1 MKIAGAPVSWGVCEV
16 PGWGPVRAVLNDHG
30 VELVGGFVPLVL
42 HRAAARIVA
51 LSVDEQSHLVAM
63 LAEVDRIV
71 ADRGIT
77 QVLHPHVNTARDVQ
91 FVFDN
96 SDAGRC
102 LDTGHLAI
110 GGFDPIE
117 FAREDGVRVAH
128 VHLKDVDLGLA
139 ARLWSGERSLMEA
152 IVAGVFRSLGIGHV
166 DVAAVIRSLLGGGYD
181 GWFVLEQDFS
191 IQGDAPTEGTGPV
204 EDVAIRLE
212 FLRAQID
219 SFETVR

>member
-1 MKIAGAPVSWGVCEV
+1 MKIAGA
-16 PGWGPVRAVLNDHG
+16 
-30 VELVGGFVPLVL
+30 
-42 HRAAARIVA
+42 
-51 LSVDEQSHLVAM
+51 HLVAM

-71 ADRGIT
+71 ADRGIR
-77 QVLHPHVNTARDVQ
+77 QVLHPHVNTLVETAPDVQ
-91 FVFDN
+91 AVFDN
-96 SDAGRC
+96 SDAGWC
-102 LDTGHLAI
+102 LDTGYLAI

-117 FAREDGVRVAH
+117 FAREYGVRVAH

-139 ARLWSGERSLMEA
+139 ARLWSG
-152 IVAGVFRSLGIGHV
+152 
-166 DVAAVIRSLLGGGYD
+166 YD
-181 GWFVLEQDFS
+181 GWFVLEQDIS